1 MIQVRILTALSRF
14 TDGEVIPGNFGVLI
28 PPVDVD
34 LYPQSIIQIF
44 QLKSIVLI
52 QVIHKPL
59 KSTFEE

>member
-1 MIQVRILTALSRF
+1 MIQVKILTALSRF
-14 TDGEVIPGNFGVLI
+14 MDGEVIPGNSGVLI

-52 QVIHKPL
+52 QGNSQAFNIY
-59 KSTFEE
+59 F